1 MNNESG
7 SSFVLYQK
15 YSRKEV
21 LRLLNWPKD
30 ESSVV
35 YGYRIKYNTC
45 PIFVTYH
52 KSENISETTKYQDE
66 FIDHYTFSWMSK
78 NRRTL
83 ESPEVIEIINSKQNK
98 TKLYLFVKKNDDEGS
113 EFYYLGEVQTIDGM
127 WEQVTIKDKHNKDV
141 PVVKFKFRMVNP
153 LRSDIYD
160 YFTKVS
166 ESNEENN

>member
-30 ESSVV
+30 ESLLFMVIV
-35 YGYRIKYNTC
+35 LNT
-45 PIFVTYH
+45 ILVDFVTYH

-78 NRRTL
+78 IEEHLNHP
-83 ESPEVIEIINSKQNK
+83 SNEIINSKQDK

-113 EFYYLGEVQTIDGM
+113 EPIIWASPNNRWNV
-127 WEQVTIKDKHNKDV
+127 NK
-141 PVVKFKFRMVNP
+141 PP
-153 LRSDIYD
+153 
-160 YFTKVS
+160 
-166 ESNEENN
+166 